1 MTLMTKDSLQDHSK
15 EQKTLKSNNPLQHY
29 NHYSNIKSD
38 SIHVYFAL
46 KLLLGNINPN
56 IIDINLVDASK
67 RSISKSNSSHSY
79 RLPEIKRSIL
89 P

>member
-1 MTLMTKDSLQDHSK
+1 MKKDSLKDYHK
-15 EQKTLKSNNPLQHY
+15 EQKSLKPNNPLQYY

-46 KLLLGNINPN
+46 KHLLGNINPN
-56 IIDINLVDASK
+56 IIDINLVDVSK
-67 RSISKSNSSHSY
+67 LLKDIYKLGSSHSY